1 MTQPVKSRKP
11 IAALVLS
18 AAAVVGIS
26 RFEGFREKAYL
37 PTPDDVPTIGYG
49 TTEGVKMGDTIT
61 KERALVRLGDDADK
75 FAQAVKR
82 CAPVPM
88 HQNEFDAYTSLT
100 YNIGEGAFCRSTIA
114 KRLKAFDYAGACAGI
129 LAWDKQAGK
138 PLKGLTNRRQA
149 EYKLCTQS

>member
-1 MTQPVKSRKP
+1 MSEPRSRKP

-26 RFEGFREKAYL
+26 RHEGFRSTAYL

-61 KERALVRLGDDADK
+61 KERALVRLSRDADM
-75 FAQAVKR
+75 FARAVKR

-88 HQNEFDAYTSLT
+88 FQNEFDAYTSLT
-100 YNIGEGAFCRSTIA
+100 YNIGESAFCKSTIA
-114 KRLKAFDYAGACAGI
+114 KRLKAGDYYGACRGI
-129 LAWDKQAGK
+129 LAWDKQAGRQ
-138 PLKGLTNRRQA
+138 LKGLTNRRQA
-149 EYKLCTQS
+149 EYKLCIQS

>member
-1 MTQPVKSRKP
+1 MSETRSRKP

-26 RFEGFREKAYL
+26 KFEGFRPSAYL

-49 TTEGVKMGDTIT
+49 TTEGVRMGDTIT
-61 KERALVRLGDDADK
+61 QERALVRLGNDADK
-75 FAQAVKR
+75 FARAVKR

-88 HQNEFDAYTSLT
+88 FQNEFDAYTSLT
-100 YNIGEGAFCRSTIA
+100 YNIGEGAFCSSTIA
-114 KRLKAFDYAGACAGI
+114 KRLKAGDYAGACRGI

-138 PLKGLTNRRQA
+138 QLKGLTNRRQA